1 MFKTMATIIALLI
14 SFGLLSTPGHFR
26 DNKGNNGYQKP
37 QPKIVI
43 DDYDGW

>member
-14 SFGLLSTPGHFR
+14 SLGLLSTPGHFR
-26 DNKGNNGYQKP
+26 DSKDNTYYKP